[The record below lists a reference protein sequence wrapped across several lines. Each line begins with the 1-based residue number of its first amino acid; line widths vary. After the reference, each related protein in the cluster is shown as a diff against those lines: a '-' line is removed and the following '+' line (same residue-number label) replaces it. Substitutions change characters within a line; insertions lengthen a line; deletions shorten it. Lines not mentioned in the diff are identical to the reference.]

1 MCNLDDPFTG
11 EVSLSESDAVIKSV
25 ELQLVRV
32 ETCGCA
38 DGYAK
43 EGIYDIISVFAV
55 VVWIIYNKNHC
66 GK

>member
-1 MCNLDDPFTG
+1 LDEPFTG

-43 EGIYDIISVFAV
+43 EGIQIDGGMDD
-55 VVWIIYNKNHC
+55 KT
-66 GK
+66 